1 MVMMAKVQRIK
12 KVELWS
18 MWRILGVASIAALMA
33 VSLTFGSAVAI
44 DAAIGQNLGP
54 AGDIV
59 GVLFCVVGVVL
70 LFGLPAAIV
79 IRHHPKLRRWWH
91 GFAFGAA
98 YGLMG
103 TVVTVLAETAFLY
116 ARGGWTP
123 APLGLLTQM
132 GPIGVAA
139 SLFSGVLIV
148 CVWFASRGS
157 RGKLLV
163 TDNTFCPSCG
173 YNLVGNTTY
182 ICSECG
188 QPFTLEELDITA
200 EDLEP
205 DQ

>member
-18 MWRILGVASIAALMA
+18 MWRILGVASIAALIAVGTMFGLTMA
-33 VSLTFGSAVAI
+33 VAAAV
-44 DAAIGQNLGP
+44 GQNLGP
-54 AGDIV
+54 AGDIGILVIGV
-59 GVLFCVVGVVL
+59 GGVIL
-70 LFGLPAAIV
+70 LFGLPAVII

-98 YGLMG
+98 FGLTG
-103 TVVTVLAETAFLY
+103 TVISVVWVELDMYFSF
-116 ARGGWTP
+116 GWRSSIP
-123 APLGLLTQM
+123 GLLNRTAR
-132 GPIGVAA
+132 IGLA
-139 SLFSGVLIV
+139 SSVIAGVLIV

-200 EDLEP
+200 EDLDP
-205 DQ
+205 VH

>member
-18 MWRILGVASIAALMA
+18 MWRILGVATIAALIA
-33 VSLTFGSAVAI
+33 VSLTFGSAMAI
-44 DAAIGQNLGP
+44 DAAMGQNLGP
-54 AGDIV
+54 AGDIA

-91 GFAFGAA
+91 GFSFGAA
-98 YGLMG
+98 YGLIG
-103 TVVTVLAETAFLY
+103 TAVTLLWIEVDTYLSFGGRSSVSMLLMRAAPVGLVLSVIA
-116 ARGGWTP
+116 
-123 APLGLLTQM
+123 
-132 GPIGVAA
+132 
-139 SLFSGVLIV
+139 GVLIV

-205 DQ
+205 VQ

>member
-1 MVMMAKVQRIK
+1 MAKIQRIK

-18 MWRILGVASIAALMA
+18 MWRILGVASITAVIVVGSIFGLNMA
-33 VSLTFGSAVAI
+33 V
-44 DAAIGQNLGP
+44 DAAVGQDLGP
-54 AGDIV
+54 AGDIGILV
-59 GVLFCVVGVVL
+59 RVVGSACLV
-70 LFGLPAAIV
+70 FGLPATVV

-91 GFAFGAA
+91 GLSFGAA

-103 TVVTVLAETAFLY
+103 AVVAVLWVEVDMYLSFGRRSSVSGILSWTALI
-116 ARGGWTP
+116 
-123 APLGLLTQM
+123 GLVLSV
-132 GPIGVAA
+132 I
-139 SLFSGVLIV
+139 SGVLIV

-205 DQ
+205 EQ